1 MKFRVILLCVLLIGA
16 SLFSV
21 SCRKEDGADLS
32 SESGVSRH
40 SDSGEEKEVVFDA
53 VYSRTDGYFEEKT
66 YPYVT
71 VLNTRA
77 QLEQYTAEHEGQF
90 NFYDNASSDSFYN
103 IVTAYD
109 AAFFADYS
117 IIMIMVKE
125 ESGSVRHTVE
135 DVVCQDGK
143 TTVTLGRILPDGDTT
158 DDEAFWHVMIKLPK
172 DSPVLEHPDAISVVL
187 KNKAE

>member
-1 MKFRVILLCVLLIGA
+1 MKFRVTVLCLLLIAA
-16 SLFSV
+16 SLFSL
-21 SCRKEDGADLS
+21 SCDKKEGADLS

-40 SDSGEEKEVVFDA
+40 DPGSETKEVVFDA

-71 VLNTRA
+71 LLNTRA
-77 QLEQYTAEHEGQF
+77 QLEQYTADHEGQF
-90 NFYDNASSDSFYN
+90 NFYGSASSDSFYN

-117 IIMIMVKE
+117 IVMIMVKE
-125 ESGSVRHTVE
+125 ESGSVRHQVE
-135 DVVCQDGK
+135 EILCEDGK
-143 TTVTLGRILPDGDTT
+143 TTITVSRILPDGDST
-158 DDEAFWHVMIKLPK
+158 DDEAFWHLMVKLPK

-187 KNKAE
+187 KTKTE